1 MEYLILII
9 SLVGIVFGAD
19 FLVTGAVSIAKKYKV
34 SDFFIGAA
42 IIGVGTSMPEMT
54 VSFLGA
60 LNGNADVAIGNVVGS
75 NTFNVFA
82 ILGICALFKPIN
94 CTKSNIRRDIP
105 ICIVV
110 SFAFLIVTFFNNDIT
125 RFEGAILLLGYI
137 LMVVLTTRADRRA
150 MAKMEHSAESEENDE
165 AKVEM
170 SVFRMI
176 IWIIGGLGA
185 LIYGGQL
192 CVDSATTIARNL
204 GVSEATIA
212 ITLVAGGT
220 SLPELASSLVSLLK
234 GRASLAL
241 GNVLGSN
248 IANILLILGGCS
260 LITPL
265 SMGNVTMI
273 DICVAVAA
281 PVAVMLSA
289 LLIGH
294 NKMTRFEGLLLLV
307 CYVAYVYSLI

>member
-1 MEYLILII
+1 M
-9 SLVGIVFGAD
+9 A
-19 FLVTGAVSIAKKYKV
+19 
-34 SDFFIGAA
+34 
-42 IIGVGTSMPEMT
+42 
-54 VSFLGA
+54 
-60 LNGNADVAIGNVVGS
+60 
-75 NTFNVFA
+75 
-82 ILGICALFKPIN
+82 
-94 CTKSNIRRDIP
+94 
-105 ICIVV
+105 
-110 SFAFLIVTFFNNDIT
+110 
-125 RFEGAILLLGYI
+125 
-137 LMVVLTTRADRRA
+137 RA
-150 MAKMEHSAESEENDE
+150 
-165 AKVEM
+165 
-170 SVFRMI
+170 
-176 IWIIGGLGA
+176 
-185 LIYGGQL
+185 
-192 CVDSATTIARNL
+192 L
-204 GVSEATIA
+204 GVSDALIA

-307 CYVAYVYSLI
+307 CYVAYGYSLI